1 MNAIVSVEE
10 AVVSNRYGHPITM
23 YRPVPLKGAAEQS
36 PEAIAKAALI
46 APFSFYT
53 SYDNTTKAVNDLI
66 GPSVIVP
73 VHLRMENPLRL
84 PNGYAK
90 WDDGAFWDDRLQDGS
105 LSAEDIAAI
114 QARVNSITDH
124 VGQIFPEQTIP
135 IVAEYLQ
142 KNGYDGLVYRTE
154 STADCYITFRAD
166 QAVLAGE
173 PKLVQPEAPK
183 PAFDNSL
190 EGIQKAWKLLQKF
203 VGRSQLATMKSLSK
217 GEEEGQFFIDKA
229 LEMANRIA
237 AMPGVGD
244 TDGEEPLRDKIAY
257 LHYFRGSMDA
267 YIYEKDIVDG
277 EGQWQ
282 AKGYSDLYGD
292 GLFGEYGYCCI
303 QEYIDHGV
311 ELDLYF
317 TPRPI
322 GDILREKHKRN
333 DDDTSDNTPAPG
345 A

>member
-1 MNAIVSVEE
+1 MNAIASIEE
-10 AVVSNRYGHPITM
+10 AVVSNRYGQPTTM
-23 YRPVPLKGAAEQS
+23 YRPVPIKGAAEQS
-36 PEAIAKAALI
+36 PDAIAKAALVT
-46 APFSFYT
+46 PFSFYT

-84 PNGYAK
+84 PNAY
-90 WDDGAFWDDRLQDGS
+90 
-105 LSAEDIAAI
+105 E
-114 QARVNSITDH
+114 
-124 VGQIFPEQTIP
+124 
-135 IVAEYLQ
+135 
-142 KNGYDGLVYRTE
+142 
-154 STADCYITFRAD
+154 
-166 QAVLAGE
+166 
-173 PKLVQPEAPK
+173 
-183 PAFDNSL
+183 
-190 EGIQKAWKLLQKF
+190 KF

-229 LEMANRIA
+229 LDMANRIA

-244 TDGEEPLRDKIAY
+244 TDGAEPLRDKIAY
-257 LHYFRGSMDA
+257 LHYFRGSMHA
-267 YIYEKDIVDG
+267 YIYEKDIVEG

-282 AKGYSDLYGD
+282 AKGYADLYGD

-311 ELDLYF
+311 ELDLNF

-322 GDILREKHKRN
+322 GDILREKPKRN